1 VSGPDTKGASQ
12 IATAKPPVHALRK
25 AIDAGTT
32 ATLPVRP
39 IVLAWGLIAAVFAVT
54 ALTNAAPAWFV
65 VAPGEPLVPLNQ
77 WLNQA
82 MDAFIAWFRWL
93 FRAIAFLLEQPLNGL
108 QYLFSV
114 LPWPVVFA
122 FFGFLGLLAGG
133 VSAALFN
140 LCVLTYILVMGYW
153 EPSMNSLALVAISVP
168 LALSAGF
175 VLGAIAFHSRRGE
188 RIIVPLMDLMQTI
201 PTFAYLVP
209 ILLLFGFGP
218 VVGMIAGAIYA
229 CPPMVKNTHLALS
242 RVPQSV
248 VESARMSGATG
259 RQLFWRV
266 RVPTGMGQI
275 LLGVNQATLAA
286 FSMIIIA
293 SVIGGF
299 RDIGWEVLSTV
310 RKAQFGESLLSGLVI
325 ALMAMAMDRSTASYA
340 RRRISPSF
348 EADFDIRRAWAWFAV
363 GVIGLYAAAQALPFL
378 AAYPDAWRLDLA
390 SPLNAFIDLLLTEF
404 PGFFVG
410 IKNSA
415 LIFVMLPL
423 KIGWENTVGLR
434 TWGFELTPVAIAA
447 YAVFVLLAVFAMN
460 RVFGRGA
467 ACATAAIAAIFYFG
481 LTNIA
486 WPVIIA
492 AITLLA
498 FQVGGIGVAAFAGG
512 ATAFML
518 LTGVWLPAMVS
529 VYLCATAVLICVIVG
544 GGLGILASENDTVS
558 KIVRPINDSLQT
570 IPMFVFLIPIIML
583 FKVGEFSAVLAIVAY
598 AIVPMV
604 RYTEHG
610 LRNVRIE
617 VIEASRMMGATRSQI
632 LWRVKLPLAMPEI
645 MLGLNQTILYA
656 LAMLAVTA
664 LVGTKDLGQVIYISL
679 TSADFG
685 AGMIAGF
692 SMAFIAMIADRI
704 LQAKVNAD
712 KKRLGLQ

>member
-1 VSGPDTKGASQ
+1 MSQ
-12 IATAKPPVHALRK
+12 STESAKLMPP
-25 AIDAGTT
+25 AGSPPQELGRR
-32 ATLPVRP
+32 AGVPLGQGSPV
-39 IVLAWGLIAAVFAVT
+39 VLAWFLIAAFFVVT
-54 ALTNAAPAWFV
+54 VATNLAPAALV
-65 VAPGEPLVPLNQ
+65 QAPSEPLVPLNAI
-77 WLNQA
+77 LNSA
-82 MDAFIAWFRWL
+82 MDTFIAWFRWL
-93 FRAIAFLLEQPLNGL
+93 FRAIAFLLEQPLNAL
-108 QYLFSV
+108 QYVLTA
-114 LPWPVVFA
+114 LPWPVIFA
-122 FFGFLGLLAGG
+122 VFGFLGYLAGG
-133 VSAALFN
+133 MFTATFN
-140 LCVLTYILVMGYW
+140 VAVLTYILVMGYW
-153 EPSMNSLALVAISVP
+153 VPSMNSLALVAISVP

-175 VLGAIAFHSRRGE
+175 ILGAIAFSSRRGE
-188 RIIVPLMDLMQTI
+188 RVIVPMMDLMQTI

-229 CPPMVKNTHLALS
+229 CPPMVKNTHLGLS
-242 RVPQSV
+242 RVPDSV
-248 VESARMSGATG
+248 VESALMSGATG
-259 RQLFWRV
+259 RQIFWRV

-325 ALMAMAMDRSTASYA
+325 AVMAMAMDRSTARYA
-340 RRRISPSF
+340 ERRVSSSP
-348 EADFDIRRAWAWFAV
+348 EVDFDVRRAWLWFAV
-363 GVIGLYAAAQALPFL
+363 ALAGLYAASLLFPFM
-378 AAYPDAWRLDLA
+378 AAYPDAWRLNLA
-390 SPLNAFIDLLLTEF
+390 GPLNAAIDFLLTEF

-410 IKNSA
+410 LKNNA
-415 LIFVMLPL
+415 LIYVMLPL
-423 KIGWENTVGLR
+423 KIGWENTVSVR
-434 TWGFELTPVAIAA
+434 TWGFDVTALTIAA
-447 YAVFVLLAVFAMN
+447 YAVFALAFTGLAY
-460 RVFGRGA
+460 RSFGRGA
-467 ACATAAIAAIFYFG
+467 ALSVVAVAVIFFFG
-481 LTNIA
+481 LTNIP
-486 WPVIIA
+486 WPVILGA
-492 AITLLA
+492 VTLLA
-498 FQVGGIGVAAFAGG
+498 YQIGGRGVAIFAGS

-518 LTGVWLPAMVS
+518 VTGVWLPAMVS

-544 GGLGILASENDTVS
+544 GGLGVLASENDTVS
-558 KIVRPINDSLQT
+558 RIIRPINDSLQT

-598 AIVPMV
+598 AIVPMI

-610 LRNVRIE
+610 LRNVRRE
-617 VIEASRMMGATRSQI
+617 VLEASRMMGATRGQI
-632 LWRVKLPLAMPEI
+632 LWRVKMPLAMPEI

-656 LAMLAVTA
+656 LAMLAVSA

-704 LQAKVNAD
+704 LQAWARAEKA
-712 KKRLGLQ
+712 RLGL

>member
-1 VSGPDTKGASQ
+1 
-12 IATAKPPVHALRK
+12 
-25 AIDAGTT
+25 
-32 ATLPVRP
+32 
-39 IVLAWGLIAAVFAVT
+39 
-54 ALTNAAPAWFV
+54 
-65 VAPGEPLVPLNQ
+65 
-77 WLNQA
+77 
-82 MDAFIAWFRWL
+82 
-93 FRAIAFLLEQPLNGL
+93 
-108 QYLFSV
+108 
-114 LPWPVVFA
+114 
-122 FFGFLGLLAGG
+122 
-133 VSAALFN
+133 
-140 LCVLTYILVMGYW
+140 
-153 EPSMNSLALVAISVP
+153 
-168 LALSAGF
+168 
-175 VLGAIAFHSRRGE
+175 
-188 RIIVPLMDLMQTI
+188 MDLMQTI

-348 EADFDIRRAWAWFAV
+348 EADFDVRRAWALFAV
-363 GVIGLYAAAQALPFL
+363 GVLGLYAAAQALPFL

-423 KIGWENTVGLR
+423 KIGWENTVGVR

-447 YAVFVLLAVFAMN
+447 YAVFALLAVFAVN
-460 RVFGRGA
+460 RALGRGA